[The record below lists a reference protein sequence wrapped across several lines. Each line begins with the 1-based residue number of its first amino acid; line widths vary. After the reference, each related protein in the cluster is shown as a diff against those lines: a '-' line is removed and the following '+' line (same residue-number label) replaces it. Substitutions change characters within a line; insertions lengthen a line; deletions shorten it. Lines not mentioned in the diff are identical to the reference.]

1 MRSGLARD
9 LLPAPALT
17 ALCDPL
23 PAHAPRA
30 PVPRSPVSRIVP
42 AGPSQFGGQSGC
54 APRAS
59 ASGRLRCAQH
69 SPAQLAAQPSSA
81 VTGCRRYRDSLPCV
95 SRDFPGRAV
104 LGRAGARGEAGHRAV
119 CAGLFVCV
127 KGRHGRALAPTAGAS
142 RAARAFPSRG
152 SGARVASLGSPLACG
167 DGAVPGAEAGAGEGT
182 CRGSPAGLGS
192 SAGRAGLEDLR
203 ARGGSRSSRLARR
216 QLLGAHSTHGE
227 LGGSLGVTHARG
239 ADRQEVWGQK
249 PIELGEGWTRN
260 CGSPPLQPAL
270 SSLPCLRGVSL
281 VGSQP
286 HEVTMGTR
294 CSPHPTPAGVT
305 RASHILGR
313 FMVAAGWGP
322 LTPKNVWTQ

>member
-9 LLPAPALT
+9 LLPAPALS

-23 PAHAPRA
+23 PAHAPRV

-54 APRAS
+54 APRAG

-69 SPAQLAAQPSSA
+69 SPARGTTEL
-81 VTGCRRYRDSLPCV
+81 
-95 SRDFPGRAV
+95 SRDRVPPVPRLPAARVPGFPRQ
-104 LGRAGARGEAGHRAV
+104 GRAGAGGSMRRGRAQGGLCRALCV
-119 CAGLFVCV
+119 CEGATRPSTGT
-127 KGRHGRALAPTAGAS
+127 HGRCF

-152 SGARVASLGSPLACG
+152 SGARVAPLGSPLACR

-182 CRGSPAGLGS
+182 RRGSPAGLGS
-192 SAGRAGLEDLR
+192 SAGRAGLEELR
-203 ARGGSRSSRLARR
+203 AQGGSRSSRLARR

-227 LGGSLGVTHARG
+227 LGGSLGVTHAHG

-260 CGSPPLQPAL
+260 CGSPPLQSAL